1 MPSAIPYTSTT
12 VDAPHIL
19 RITAKKCNLLALFQ
33 AVFKSG
39 ERRMLL
45 PTRRPPPSER

>member
-19 RITAKKCNLLALFQ
+19 RITAKKCNSLALFQ
-33 AVFKSG
+33 AVFKK
-39 ERRMLL
+39 RR
-45 PTRRPPPSER
+45 TTHVVADTPPAAF